1 MIMPQTPDQGPFIA
15 WRHANGATIC
25 STLVLWMMDKN
36 CRVVVLSPHATPC
49 STQCSV
55 WHTANIPGHVLSWD
69 PHQPASCYHPAWHRT
84 QSLVWCDQWNVD
96 IKLDNLVDIFPSIM
110 QHGLTMLVATHDTGP
125 RRYLVSGFVRDFIWC
140 LWQEILTRRALRQ
153 SVVP

>member
-1 MIMPQTPDQGPFIA
+1 MA
-15 WRHANGATIC
+15 SCKWRDNLLHP
-25 STLVLWMMDKN
+25 
-36 CRVVVLSPHATPC
+36 RVVDDGQKLQSCC
-49 STQCSV
+49 SVPSCPLMPLQPRTQCSV

-69 PHQPASCYHPAWHRT
+69 PHQPASCYHQAWHRT
-84 QSLVWCDQWNVD
+84 QSLVWCDQWNVE

>member
-1 MIMPQTPDQGPFIA
+1 MQMARQSAPPSCCGWWTKTAELLFCP
-15 WRHANGATIC
+15 
-25 STLVLWMMDKN
+25 LM
-36 CRVVVLSPHATPC
+36 SPHATPAPHTMLRVTHCEYSWSC
-49 STQCSV
+49 SQLRSG
-55 WHTANIPGHVLSWD
+55 GHH
-69 PHQPASCYHPAWHRT
+69 PHQPASCYHQAWHRT
-84 QSLVWCDQWNVD
+84 QSLVWFDQWNVE

>member
-1 MIMPQTPDQGPFIA
+1 MIMPQTPDHSLHGVMQMARQSAPPSCCGWWTKTAELLFCPLMPL
-15 WRHANGATIC
+15 HAAHT
-25 STLVLWMMDKN
+25 M
-36 CRVVVLSPHATPC
+36 
-49 STQCSV
+49 

-84 QSLVWCDQWNVD
+84 QSLVWFDQWNVE